1 MSTDRPDPDAGV
13 ENEIE
18 LLVAREHE
26 LREHHEGRGLDDS
39 EARELHRLE
48 VRLDQL
54 WDFLRQRRARRRAG
68 LDAGDA
74 SVRGEDTV
82 EHYEQ

>member
-1 MSTDRPDPDAGV
+1 MSTERRDPDAGV

-18 LLVAREHE
+18 RLVSREHE
-26 LREHHEGRGLDDS
+26 LREHHEGRDLD
-39 EARELHRLE
+39 EGELRELHRLE

-54 WDFLRQRRARRRAG
+54 WDLLRQRRARRRAG
-68 LDAGDA
+68 LDADDA
-74 SVRGEDTV
+74 SVRGEETV